1 MAKKT
6 KKPSPPQFAP
16 GAGEALRRLILLREN
31 AEYREFFD
39 KYGKLYKDAREMIAA
54 AYLAK
59 DHPKI
64 GEGMAFLMEFKQS
77 LRDLFG
83 VNASSDLLD
92 HYFHLLDPNQKIG
105 AIKGAEYELAIERM
119 FWEPPITQVWPLKNM
134 DSTSVYPPECL
145 TIALRGSRWIGPN
158 ERILRVDLR
167 ADKTTLMERFR
178 AYLDYV
184 EMVKASDPGKFDAW
198 WPDQTREKKR
208 YKRDVDIW
216 RLHCEGMS
224 SAEIGRRLQ
233 IPRRTVLDAFH
244 KKYEEVEGKPFKR
257 GTFRRKYLK
266 KTR

>member
-1 MAKKT
+1 MTKKI

-39 KYGKLYKDAREMIAA
+39 EYGKLYKEAGEMMGA
-54 AYLAK
+54 AYFAK
-59 DHPKI
+59 DQQKF
-64 GEGMAFLMEFKQS
+64 GQAADFLMAFSQS
-77 LRDLFG
+77 LHDLFG
-83 VNASSDLLD
+83 VNASGFLLD
-92 HYFHLLDPNQKIG
+92 RHFHLLDPNQKIG

-119 FWEPPITQVWPLKNM
+119 FWEPPITQVWPPQKIN
-134 DSTSVYPPECL
+134 STSAYPSECL
-145 TIALRGSRWIGPN
+145 TIAYPKKWIRPN
-158 ERILRVDLR
+158 ERVLLVDLR
-167 ADKTTLMERFR
+167 ADRTTLIERFR